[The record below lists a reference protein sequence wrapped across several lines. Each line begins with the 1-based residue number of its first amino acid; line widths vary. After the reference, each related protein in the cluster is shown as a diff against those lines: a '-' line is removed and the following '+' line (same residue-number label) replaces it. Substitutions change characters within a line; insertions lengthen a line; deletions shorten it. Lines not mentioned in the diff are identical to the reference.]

1 MPPESGDILLRFKGN
16 VKCRSDL
23 YVCKVLYRRP
33 NPTFRGTTLESK
45 AIESSKELHEQL
57 LDMEKLKYCFECGI
71 CTASCPVMEIIP
83 NYYNPRILLEQILL
97 DLDKVLKKE
106 ALWLCA
112 WCYRCYKRCPQR
124 LKVPEIFLAI
134 RKIAIEQG
142 HLEAFNEALK
152 IVSRYV
158 PFPAAYCWVCLH
170 PERAELDRQFV
181 ENALQNATSL
191 SAEKRKKR
199 AISTQEAEECKVAVI
214 GSGPA
219 GLTAA
224 YELAESGFP
233 VTVFESMPKPGGML
247 QKCLPTYRLPK
258 DVLDAEIGHM
268 EDLGIEFR
276 TNTIV
281 GEDLTIEKLRQKGFK
296 AIFIATGAHKSR
308 ELNVEGC
315 NLEGVVHALEFLKEA
330 NIGEAKVGEKV
341 VVIGGGNV
349 AVDAARTA
357 LRMGAKEVVILYRR
371 SREEM
376 PANPWEVREA
386 ETEGVKIR
394 FLVSPKKIL
403 SKNGLVTALECIK
416 MILGEPDESG
426 RRAPVP
432 VEGSEFMIEAD
443 RVILAIGE
451 MPDLT
456 FLPKEIEITEA
467 GTIAVDP
474 FTMETSMP
482 GVFAGGDVVSGPAT
496 VVEAIVAGKRAAS
509 SIERYLKGEV

>member
-1 MPPESGDILLRFKGN
+1 MES
-16 VKCRSDL
+16 S
-23 YVCKVLYRRP
+23 
-33 NPTFRGTTLESK
+33 
-45 AIESSKELHEQL
+45 AIESPRELQEQL

-71 CTASCPVMEIIP
+71 CTGSCPVMEIIP
-83 NYYNPRILLEQILL
+83 NHYNPRILLEQILL
-97 DLDKVLKKE
+97 DLDKVLKGE

-124 LKVPEIFLAI
+124 LKVPEIFLAV
-134 RKIAIEQG
+134 RKIASQQG
-142 HLEAFNEALK
+142 HLEGFNRALE
-152 IVSRYV
+152 IVSRHV

-170 PERAELDRQFV
+170 PERAMLDRQFV
-181 ENALQNATSL
+181 ENALQNAASL
-191 SAEKRKKR
+191 SAKRRKRR
-199 AISTQEAEECKVAVI
+199 AISTQDAEKYRVAVI

-224 YELAESGFP
+224 YELTEKGFP

-247 QKCLPTYRLPK
+247 QKCLPAYRLPK
-258 DVLDAEIGHM
+258 GVLDAEIEHM
-268 EDLGIEFR
+268 KDLGIEFR
-276 TNTIV
+276 TNTTV
-281 GEDLTIEKLRQKGFK
+281 GKDFTIEKLRQEGFK

-315 NLEGVVHALEFLKEA
+315 DLDGVVYALEFLKEA
-330 NIGEAKVGEKV
+330 NIGKAKVGEKV

-357 LRMGAKEVVILYRR
+357 LRMGAKEVAILYRR
-371 SREEM
+371 SSEEM
-376 PANPWEVREA
+376 PANPWKVREA
-386 ETEGVKIR
+386 EAEGVKIQ

-403 SKNGLVTALECIK
+403 GKDGRVKALKCIK
-416 MILGEPDESG
+416 MSLGEPDESG

-432 VEGSEFMIEAD
+432 VEGSEFTIKSDMI
-443 RVILAIGE
+443 ILAIGE

-456 FLPKEIEITEA
+456 FLPKEIEVTEA

-482 GVFAGGDVVSGPAT
+482 SVFAGGDVVSGPAT
-496 VVEAIVAGKRAAS
+496 VVEAVVAGKKAAS
-509 SIERYLKGEV
+509 SIERYLKGEI

>member
-1 MPPESGDILLRFKGN
+1 M
-16 VKCRSDL
+16 
-23 YVCKVLYRRP
+23 
-33 NPTFRGTTLESK
+33 ESK
-45 AIESSKELHEQL
+45 AIESSKELQEQL

-83 NYYNPRILLEQILL
+83 NHYNPRILLEQILL
-97 DLDKVLKKE
+97 DLDKVLKDE

-134 RKIAIEQG
+134 RKIATQQG
-142 HLEAFNEALK
+142 HAEGFNRALE
-152 IVSRYV
+152 IVSRHV

-170 PERAELDRQFV
+170 PERAMLDRQFV

-191 SAEKRKKR
+191 SAKKRKR
-199 AISTQEAEECKVAVI
+199 RTISTQEAEKYRVAVI

-224 YELAESGFP
+224 YELAEKGFP

-247 QKCLPTYRLPK
+247 QKCLPAYRLPK
-258 DVLDAEIGHM
+258 DVLDAEIEHVK
-268 EDLGIEFR
+268 DLGIQFR
-276 TNTIV
+276 TNTTV
-281 GEDLTIEKLRQKGFK
+281 GKDLTIEKLRQEGFK

-315 NLEGVVHALEFLKEA
+315 NLEGVMHALEFLKEA
-330 NIGEAKVGEKV
+330 NIGKAKVGEKV

-357 LRMGAKEVVILYRR
+357 LRMRAKEVAIFYRR

-376 PANPWEVREA
+376 PANSWEVREA
-386 ETEGVKIR
+386 EIEGVKIQ
-394 FLVSPKKIL
+394 FLVSPQKIL
-403 SKNGLVTALECIK
+403 GKDGRVTALECIK
-416 MILGEPDESG
+416 MSLGELDESG
-426 RRAPVP
+426 RRAPLP
-432 VEGSEFMIEAD
+432 VEGSEFRVESEMI
-443 RVILAIGE
+443 ILAIGE

-456 FLPKEIEITEA
+456 FLPKEIEITET

-474 FTMETSMP
+474 FTMETSVP

-509 SIERYLKGEV
+509 SIERYLKGEVS

>member
-1 MPPESGDILLRFKGN
+1 M
-16 VKCRSDL
+16 
-23 YVCKVLYRRP
+23 
-33 NPTFRGTTLESK
+33 ESK
-45 AIESSKELHEQL
+45 AIESSKELQEQM

-71 CTASCPVMEIIP
+71 CTGSCPVMEIIP
-83 NYYNPRILLEQILL
+83 NHYNPRILLEKIVL
-97 DLDKVLKKE
+97 DRDKVLKEE

-134 RKIAIEQG
+134 RKIATQQG
-142 HLEAFNEALK
+142 HLEGFNEALK
-152 IVSRYV
+152 TVSRHV

-170 PERAELDRQFV
+170 LERAMLDRQLV
-181 ENALQNATSL
+181 ENALQNATRL
-191 SAEKRKKR
+191 SAKKKKRKSK
-199 AISTQEAEECKVAVI
+199 AISTQQAEKNRVAII

-224 YELAESGFP
+224 CELAEKGFP
-233 VTVFESMPKPGGML
+233 VTVLESMVKPGGML
-247 QKCLPTYRLPK
+247 QRCLPPYRLPK

-268 EDLGIEFR
+268 KDLGIEFR
-276 TNTIV
+276 TNTTV
-281 GEDLTIEKLRQKGFK
+281 GKDLTIGKLREEGFK

-315 NLEGVVHALEFLKEA
+315 NLEGVVYALEFLSEA
-330 NIGEAKVGEKV
+330 NIGESKVGEKV
-341 VVIGGGNV
+341 VVIGGGDV

-357 LRMGAKEVVILYRR
+357 FRMGAKEVAILYRR

-376 PANPWEVREA
+376 PANPWGVREA

-394 FLVSPKKIL
+394 FLVSPQKIL
-403 SKNGLVTALECIK
+403 GKDEQITALECIK
-416 MILGEPDESG
+416 MSLGEPDESG

-432 VEGSEFMIEAD
+432 VESSEFLVESDM
-443 RVILAIGE
+443 VILAIGE
-451 MPDLT
+451 KPDLT

-467 GTIAVDP
+467 GTVAVDP

-509 SIERYLKGEV
+509 SIERYMRGEA

>member
-1 MPPESGDILLRFKGN
+1 M
-16 VKCRSDL
+16 
-23 YVCKVLYRRP
+23 
-33 NPTFRGTTLESK
+33 ESK
-45 AIESSKELHEQL
+45 AIEGSRELQEQL

-83 NYYNPRILLEQILL
+83 NHYNPRILLEQILL
-97 DLDKVLKKE
+97 DLDKVLKEE

-134 RKIAIEQG
+134 RKMAAHQG
-142 HLEAFNEALK
+142 NLEGFSEALK
-152 IVSRYV
+152 TVSRHV
-158 PFPAAYCWVCLH
+158 PFPATYCWVCLH
-170 PERAELDRQFV
+170 PERAMLDKQLV
-181 ENALQNATSL
+181 ESALQNATSP
-191 SAEKRKKR
+191 SAKKWKRR
-199 AISTQEAEECKVAVI
+199 ALSTQEAENYRVAVI

-224 YELAESGFP
+224 CELAEKGFP
-233 VTVFESMPKPGGML
+233 VTVFESMFKPGGML

-258 DVLDAEIGHM
+258 DVLDAEIEHM
-268 EDLGIEFR
+268 KDLGIEFR
-276 TNTIV
+276 TNTTF
-281 GEDLTIEKLRQKGFK
+281 GKDLTIEKLRQERFK
-296 AIFIATGAHKSR
+296 TIFIATGAHKSR

-315 NLEGVVHALEFLKEA
+315 NLEGVIYALEFLKEA
-330 NIGEAKVGEKV
+330 NIGKAKVGEEV

-349 AVDAARTA
+349 AFDAARTA
-357 LRMGAKEVVILYRR
+357 LRMGAKEVAILYRR

-376 PANPWEVREA
+376 PANPWEIREA
-386 ETEGVKIR
+386 ETEGVKIQ
-394 FLVSPKKIL
+394 FLVSPEKIL
-403 SKNGLVTALECIK
+403 GKNGRVTALEFIK
-416 MILGEPDESG
+416 MSLGEPDESG

-432 VEGSEFMIEAD
+432 VEGSEFMIESD
-443 RVILAIGE
+443 MVILAIGE